1 MTNREIDPPGP
12 VLVTGGNGYVASW
25 VVKELLELDYRVHAT
40 VRDPA
45 DPTRTRHLE
54 AVAEDSPGSLA
65 LYQADLL
72 DPAGFDRAMA
82 GCQVVFHTASPLIL
96 RGVGD
101 PMRDLIEPATSG
113 TRNVLETANRCPS
126 VRRVVLTSSVA
137 AIYGDAVDMAGTDEG
152 CFDESHWNETSNERH
167 QPYSYSKTRAERLAW
182 EIAGNQDR
190 WDLVVVNP
198 GLVIGRA
205 LSAHANS
212 ESVRF
217 MRDFGTGF
225 YRLGAPKLE
234 FGIVD
239 VRDVADGHVRAAVT
253 PEARGRHIL
262 VGETLSLLEIAGI
275 LRSHYGGGF
284 PFPRLKLP
292 KFITAL
298 LAPLRGL
305 RRAVVLRNVG
315 YPLRFDN
322 RRATNRLGVR
332 FRPAAETVVDHFRQL
347 LDDGLVRSR
356 RRCPVETK
364 RNA

>member
-25 VVKELLELDYRVHAT
+25 VVKGLLELAYHVHAT

-101 PMRDLIEPATSG
+101 PKRDLIEPATSG

-137 AIYGDAVDMAGTDEG
+137 AIYGDAADMAGTEAG
-152 CFDESHWNETSNERH
+152 CFDERHWNETSNERH

-198 GLVIGRA
+198 GLVIGPA

-212 ESVRF
+212 ESVRI
-217 MRDFGTGF
+217 MRDFGAGF
-225 YRLGAPKLE
+225 YRLGAPKME
-234 FGIVD
+234 FAIVD
-239 VRDVADGHVRAAVT
+239 VRDER
-253 PEARGRHIL
+253 PEHPRGRDAQST
-262 VGETLSLLEIAGI
+262 GDRRDSPQ
-275 LRSHYGGGF
+275 
-284 PFPRLKLP
+284 PFRRRLP
-292 KFITAL
+292 VPAPHVAEAHHRTA
-298 LAPLRGL
+298 
-305 RRAVVLRNVG
+305 
-315 YPLRFDN
+315 
-322 RRATNRLGVR
+322 
-332 FRPAAETVVDHFRQL
+332 RPPQGAETRRGAAQRRLSAQIRQPARHKPS
-347 LDDGLVRSR
+347 GSEVPSR
-356 RRCPVETK
+356 RGDRCGPLPAT
-364 RNA
+364 A

>member
-1 MTNREIDPPGP
+1 MTKREVDPPGP

-25 VVKELLELDYRVHAT
+25 VVKELIELAYHVHAT

-54 AVAEDSPGSLA
+54 SVAEDSPGSLA

-96 RGVGD
+96 RGVVD
-101 PMRDLIEPATSG
+101 AMRDLIEPATSG
-113 TRNVLETANRCPS
+113 TRHVLETAKRCPS

-137 AIYGDAVDMAGTDEG
+137 AIYGDAVDMAATEEG
-152 CFDESHWNETSNERH
+152 RFDESHWNETSNERH

-182 EIAGNQDR
+182 EIGGNQDR

-198 GLVIGRA
+198 GLVIGPA

-212 ESVRF
+212 ESVRI

-234 FGIVD
+234 FGIAD

-253 PEARGRHIL
+253 PEASGRHIL
-262 VGETLSLLEIAGI
+262 VGETLGLLEIAGI
-275 LRSHYGGGF
+275 LRGHFGGGF
-284 PFPRLKLP
+284 PFPRLTLP
-292 KFITAL
+292 KCITAL
-298 LAPLRGL
+298 LAPLGGL

-347 LDDGLVRSR
+347 LDDGLVRFR
-356 RRCPVETK
+356 
-364 RNA
+364 